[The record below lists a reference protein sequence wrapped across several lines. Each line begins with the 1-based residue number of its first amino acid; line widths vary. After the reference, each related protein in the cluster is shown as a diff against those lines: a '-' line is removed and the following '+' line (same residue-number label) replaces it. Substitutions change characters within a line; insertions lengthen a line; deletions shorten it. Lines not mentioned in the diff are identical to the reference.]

1 MCKELSEIGQKEA
14 KNWLKFPKT
23 GQDRPEN
30 ELFNKKISLIGSTYW
45 AKNS

>member
-1 MCKELSEIGQKEA
+1 MGQKCAKNYPKQGKKEA

-30 ELFNKKISLIGSTYW
+30 ELFKKKS
-45 AKNS
+45 A